1 MAKITN
7 YDDEGQELAILKG
20 AVENANEAFVTID
33 ENHKVLFFNQAAERV
48 FGYSRDEVTG
58 NDLDVILTSRCS
70 KEHHLAVDRYLK
82 SKRPKMIGHAKELVA
97 TRKSGETF
105 PAFISFSVAE
115 IRGKSFFTGI
125 VRDLTE
131 SKALQE
137 QISQSERLA
146 ALGQVVAEITH
157 EIKNPL
163 MLIGGFA
170 RQLIKKNRDDQDL
183 SKLNIISE
191 EVKRLENLLSEL
203 REFYLPRNR
212 MIEQVNINDLLVE
225 VNDLTKADCAGRN
238 IRLRLKTDADAGL
251 VEGEREKLKQVFMN
265 LLKNAIEAMEHGG
278 NISIQ
283 SKLSGHIVDVT
294 IADDGPGISR
304 EDQEKIFTPFF
315 TTKKHGT
322 GLGLSVSKRILDD
335 HEGCS
340 FSLTSQEGK
349 GTIVNIKFHQFQ
361 STSYE

>member
-1 MAKITN
+1 
-7 YDDEGQELAILKG
+7 
-20 AVENANEAFVTID
+20 
-33 ENHKVLFFNQAAERV
+33 
-48 FGYSRDEVTG
+48 
-58 NDLDVILTSRCS
+58 
-70 KEHHLAVDRYLK
+70 
-82 SKRPKMIGHAKELVA
+82 
-97 TRKSGETF
+97 
-105 PAFISFSVAE
+105 
-115 IRGKSFFTGI
+115 
-125 VRDLTE
+125 
-131 SKALQE
+131 
-137 QISQSERLA
+137 
-146 ALGQVVAEITH
+146 
-157 EIKNPL
+157 
-163 MLIGGFA
+163 
-170 RQLIKKNRDDQDL
+170 
-183 SKLNIISE
+183 
-191 EVKRLENLLSEL
+191 
-203 REFYLPRNR
+203 

-361 STSYE
+361 STRYE